1 MTSSSAPPSPW
12 CLHWGRDGELQES
25 DHQDLFRTLALNEH
39 GLARDGLA
47 QLLLNRRQADH

>member
-47 QLLLNRRQADH
+47 QLLLNRRQANH